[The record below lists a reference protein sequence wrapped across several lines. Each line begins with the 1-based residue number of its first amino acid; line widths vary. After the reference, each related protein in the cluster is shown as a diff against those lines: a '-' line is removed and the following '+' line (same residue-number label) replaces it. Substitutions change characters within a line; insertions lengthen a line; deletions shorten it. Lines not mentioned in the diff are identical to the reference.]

1 MVYYFF
7 GSKEG
12 LFSASALTGPEH
24 PLHQLAALLDEGPNQ
39 IGRRLVRRFLEH
51 WDEGGAFEPFMAL
64 WRSAAIQPLARQV
77 LHDALAGPVAKRV
90 AAEFG
95 VTDAELRVELV
106 ASHLAGLA
114 FARYQLKLEPIA
126 STPVEDVVAWMGPT
140 LQRYLTGD

>member
-1 MVYYFF
+1 MQNVR
-7 GSKEG
+7 GDS
-12 LFSASALTGPEH
+12 SALHEGVARLSEGDLDVMLH
-24 PLHQLAALLDEGPNQ
+24 PHSTD
-39 IGRRLVRRFLEH
+39 
-51 WDEGGAFEPFMAL
+51 
-64 WRSAAIQPLARQV
+64 
-77 LHDALAGPVAKRV
+77 
-90 AAEFG
+90 EFG